1 MRRNWRDAWIFLTLG
16 LAVPLPCEAS
26 PPAEAPRIIN
36 PPGSARLREHVM
48 TLASPGFEGR
58 TGAGAAKAR
67 SYLIDEFRRLGLE
80 PGFGDS
86 FHQTILTDDA
96 ERRPIGAN
104 VAALLR
110 GSDPALSEEFVI
122 LSAHFDHLGIH
133 EGRLFPGA
141 DDNASGVAAMLE
153 TARCLAERP
162 SAPKRSVLFVGFDLE
177 EPGLIG
183 SRYFV
188 RNPPWTLDR
197 LKLFITSDMI
207 GRSLGGVETRDVF
220 VLGSEFA
227 PGLRSLV
234 KTAAEGDDIRV
245 NLLGSDVLV
254 IDRSDYGPFRGQEV
268 PHLFFSTGENP
279 AYHTPDDLPE
289 TLDYGK
295 LEAIARV
302 LRDLTEAAA
311 LADELPPW
319 APTSEPS
326 LDEAA
331 AMLHIFQEIL
341 AHREQLRIPAYQAAL
356 LANAERNLEAIV
368 AEGKYSATQRQ
379 TVLRLGQLVLF
390 TLP

>member
-1 MRRNWRDAWIFLTLG
+1 MCRTWRFEWFSLAFG
-16 LAVPLPCEAS
+16 LAAVVPAGPAMEAPPIA
-26 PPAEAPRIIN
+26 PPAA
-36 PPGSARLREHVM
+36 ARLREHVM

-67 SYLIDEFRRLGLE
+67 AYLIDEFRRLGLE

-86 FHQTILTDDA
+86 FHQPITRSEEDPT
-96 ERRPIGAN
+96 PIGAN

-110 GSDPALSEEFVI
+110 GSDPALAEEYVI
-122 LSAHFDHLGIH
+122 LSAHFDHLGIL
-133 EGRLFPGA
+133 EGKLYPGA
-141 DDNASGVAAMLE
+141 DDNASGVAALLE
-153 TARCLAERP
+153 TARCLSELPA
-162 SAPKRSVLFVGFDLE
+162 APRRSVLFVGFDLE

-188 RNPPWTLDR
+188 RHPPWPLER
-197 LKLFITSDMI
+197 LKLFVTSDMI

-227 PGLRSLV
+227 PGLRPIV
-234 KTAAEGDDIRV
+234 KRAAEGDDIQV
-245 NLLGSDVLV
+245 NLLGSDILV
-254 IDRSDYGPFRGQEV
+254 IDRSDYGPFRGEQI

-279 AYHTPDDLPE
+279 AYHTPDDRPE
-289 TLDYGK
+289 TLDYSK

-302 LRDLTEAAA
+302 IRDLIHTAAS
-311 LADELPPW
+311 ADQLPGW
-319 APTSEPS
+319 EPTSEPC

-331 AMLHIFQEIL
+331 ALLHLFHEIL

-356 LANAERNLEAIV
+356 LGNAERNLATIV
-368 AEGKYSATQRQ
+368 AEGKFSSSQRQ
-379 TVLRLGQLVLF
+379 TVVRLGQLVLF